1 MTMPNF
7 IILGAAKAGTTALYH
22 YLRQHPQIY
31 LSPLKETNFFALEG
45 ETLRFCGPG
54 DNDYVNCLS
63 ITTLEGYMAQFDG
76 VRDETAIGEASP
88 LYLYSPKAV
97 ERIRHYVPE
106 ARLIAFVRDPV
117 ARAFSAFLHLV
128 RDNREPCREFRDG
141 LAAEEER
148 IRAGWEHIWHYKR
161 MGLYHEQL
169 RRYYD
174 AFPAE
179 QIKAFLYKDLRLEPG
194 RTLEEIFR
202 FLQVDPAFVPDI
214 RERYNVTTNLPAE
227 KRPPLRPEVCAE
239 LRAYFREDSLRL
251 QDLIGRDLS
260 HWLADDP
267 VPAKIVIED
276 SPGGA

>member
-1 MTMPNF
+1 MILPNF

-22 YLRQHPQIY
+22 YLAQHPRIY

-45 ETLRFCGPG
+45 EPPRFCGPG
-54 DNDYVNCLS
+54 DHDYVNCLS
-63 ITTLEGYMAQFDG
+63 ITTLEGYAAQFAG

-97 ERIRHYVPE
+97 GRIRHYVPD
-106 ARLIAFVRDPV
+106 ARLIAFVRNPV
-117 ARAFSAFLHLV
+117 DRAFSAFLHLV
-128 RDNREPCREFRDG
+128 RDEREPCREFREA

-174 AFPAE
+174 VFPADR
-179 QIKAFLYKDLRLEPG
+179 IKVFLYKDLRLEPR
-194 RTLEEIFR
+194 RTLREIFG
-202 FLQVDPAFVPDI
+202 FLQVDPVFVPDTS
-214 RERYNVTTNLPAE
+214 ERYNVTNNLPPE
-227 KRPPLRPEVCAE
+227 KRPALLPEVRAE

-260 HWLADDP
+260 HWLNEMPAPVEAETAGDP
-267 VPAKIVIED
+267 
-276 SPGGA
+276 GAA